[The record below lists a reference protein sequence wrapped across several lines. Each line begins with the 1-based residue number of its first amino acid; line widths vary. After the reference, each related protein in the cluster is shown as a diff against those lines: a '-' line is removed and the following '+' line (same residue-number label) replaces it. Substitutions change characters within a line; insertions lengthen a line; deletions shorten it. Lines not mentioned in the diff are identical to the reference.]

1 MNVNI
6 ENVDY
11 CPFCDKYSV
20 MFDKCMSCQRPL
32 LSLTFWNT
40 LTEEQREEM
49 KKKLENDG
57 KGPHKRITWREEQD
71 EFDAKFRKEYTMPPA
86 PTEPVKKPE
95 PEPEKTVYVPK
106 CPVCGSPDLERIG
119 TGEKIASAAFWG
131 LLAKKPKCQFRC
143 KNCGYEW

>member
-20 MFDKCMSCQRPL
+20 MFDRCMSCQRPL

-40 LTEEQREEM
+40 LTEEQREDM
-49 KKKLENDG
+49 KKKFENDG

-71 EFDAKFRKEYTMPPA
+71 NFDAEFRKEYTMPPA
-86 PTEPVKKPE
+86 PTEPVKRPE
-95 PEPEKTVYVPK
+95 PEPEKPQYVPR
-106 CPVCGSPDLERIG
+106 CPVCGSPDLR
-119 TGEKIASAAFWG
+119 KISATSKVIDIAIWG
-131 LLAKKPKCQFRC
+131 VAAGKPKKTYHCN
-143 KNCGYEW
+143 NCDYEF